1 MQVCL
6 AYPAGG
12 EKQELPEPVLVHNSG
27 HVDDGIHTTV
37 LDWYREEDA
46 EDLRRSELNEL
57 VEGRTCLNALE
68 EKSKESWKSVQSWKR
83 EKSNQN
89 IVTSEEFVKNSL
101 INAEIDPKVVT
112 DLSVFRTGGWN
123 SLQPRIL
130 PCDTRHGKT
139 LCEFKSTHEEI
150 DVAS

>member
-27 HVDDGIHTTV
+27 HVDDGIHTIV

-68 EKSKESWKSVQSWKR
+68 EKSKESWKSAQSWNR
-83 EKSNQN
+83 EQSNQN
-89 IVTSEEFVKNSL
+89 IVTSEEFVNKSAMNEEFVKNNL

-123 SLQPRIL
+123 SLQPRIHSL
-130 PCDTRHGKT
+130 
-139 LCEFKSTHEEI
+139 
-150 DVAS
+150 